1 MSGRRIGIADG
12 ARAAPSSL
20 PSQPLVESADPAG
33 ARRRGGGEK
42 ESRPF
47 AFSYSLPTIH
57 YPLRRSVLTPVTK
70 ERYSRSKS
78 SVRPESSDDDGVSRR
93 TIENVVN
100 NSCAKKEK
108 ERGRGRSRSKRARSE
123 RVKARARARVHAM
136 FPAAGKGERRS
147 LRGSARLSS
156 KMSGRPPRL
165 RALRPRA
172 QHQRRG
178 KTESQASDATT
189 PRSEGNLKRAAASHE
204 VEHNAKRYDAKKGK
218 DTTTTKTTTTTTTT
232 TTTDTSDAV
241 SKTHD
246 AMDGIENNN
255 DDDDELTVTAVNTV
269 NTVEA
274 VAEDEAEEDGEM
286 KEKNNDDDD
295 DDDDEATLD
304 GNVDVDVDID
314 VDVNVAVNSAETID
328 VEANG
333 QASYEC
339 KTCDPPKMLSS
350 IKAYFEHLRKEHKYK
365 WNLERHMRNHGGGG
379 AFKCRACNFTAD
391 IRQSLTVHE
400 SYHHDPPVGQ
410 INRKSNNAFERKP
423 RNSPKRYNQ
432 VGASDFREVLNKSGS
447 TTTSVGSS
455 DSFVSDH
462 SLISIDDKKSALAN
476 AECIALKCE
485 EKGCQFITAWDSE
498 MQRHLAECHAPV
510 SPSKPRKPL
519 PMLIPLSL
527 ASTKSNNTVNS
538 SGPPTTLLKVPRVRV
553 RPELA
558 QIARDTELAK
568 MNKEAANSKRNF
580 NTAAGVFERKN
591 ASFFDKLKEKLTTTA
606 TSINNG
612 VPEVAVSNE
621 NDLKCWCTFKASSM
635 EELACH
641 KQTHH
646 TALSVSV
653 GTTRCPKCRRRC
665 KSTTDLQM
673 HMQYC
678 HSRNDA
684 TPSIDSSLEKVTN
697 RSRSDVRM
705 TSYRDEYSFPSQL
718 DWDAN
723 LRGLNSS
730 GPSFEGGPTH
740 PSGRRVFKCP
750 HCPFWASTA
759 SRFHVHIVG
768 HLNRKPFECSMCAYR
783 SNWRWDITKHIK
795 LKAAKDA
802 VHTSARVLM
811 TDETG
816 RRNYSKYNKY
826 LAQVEQQSWDEDR
839 MEQRSIEET
848 NSEEMPTKLVIVD
861 NKEYVPLTGPTS
873 QSSITII
880 PSSEANQNIQNV
892 DISLRPPPPLKA
904 AVRSRGQSL
913 LKNSPI
919 TMHIHTPS
927 GGGAVSISPAID
939 ESKRTQWKCKR
950 CNYRDTNKDNVLLHV
965 KSHYESADHEFI
977 EERNPFGCGDC
988 PFSASDAATL
998 SLHRLN
1004 HRPTLEAIFK
1014 CYLCPYY
1021 VKTKAELLEHSRL
1034 HGEELAAM
1042 HQQNTD
1048 VQISKN
1054 KLQQISISEG
1064 GVSQT
1069 KDESSIEQV
1078 IQITSRNNV
1087 TASSKM
1093 TEAQSSPPPPPSLL
1107 LDTRALPDAPLV
1119 WVSKLDGTLTK
1130 MLKCRHCP
1138 FISSRRAEVL
1148 DHETMHVDMPTQ
1160 GPFIACTDCSFT
1172 CSRREVMTAHT
1183 EMHAGSLGTVHCLVD
1198 ETRPDAQQANDL
1210 ATLLGMPQTPM
1221 LGSEPDLQDSRLVH
1235 CCGKC
1240 PARFLCEKEL
1250 RIHLRYHTT
1259 ELAYSC
1265 QWCSYAARQPAHLI
1279 AHQKAHSTEYQERT
1293 KYLLSL
1299 YGHSQ
1304 RYPPPATA
1312 CVETD
1317 NRDTDSGPNVAWIV
1331 VEINENANNYI
1342 NGTTTVQ
1349 RTGNQVFTCAKCPA
1363 RYFKLDALEYH
1374 MTLHGSNNR
1383 FKCNDCDYSSK
1394 TAQNLLKHQVV
1405 HRRHNESSE
1414 SSTAELSSTPIA
1426 ETTPT
1431 SCPESPV
1438 QSSPD
1443 PQFGVFM
1450 RGNPNFV
1457 YPGYLRNGRLKEK
1470 RYKCHKC
1477 PSAFEK
1483 REQYR
1488 VHLTLHGA
1496 KQRYRCDTCDYSVK
1510 YYANYIQHLKKHQAN
1525 AEAQASRRQFEDDR
1539 ISVDSDSF
1547 IDAGTATSSRKS
1559 SRSSAVNTLAVLS
1572 SVNNATLQPSNQDKQ
1587 SLLLM
1592 QKKGIIS
1599 SMGDAD
1605 AETIRCL
1612 SCPFSTID
1620 KDIMDLHKRRHG
1632 IERMTPSCP
1641 HCDYIPRKDENIG
1654 EHIKLH
1660 FTRMYKPE
1668 SYLIVEM
1675 LTLTMEKV
1683 SANSKSEKGQRLKE
1697 LLFKECEDGRFL
1709 PLTETVNSLSLRTST
1724 STMKATKEKV
1734 IIDPNT
1740 GETKHR
1746 LAT

>member
-1 MSGRRIGIADG
+1 
-12 ARAAPSSL
+12 
-20 PSQPLVESADPAG
+20 
-33 ARRRGGGEK
+33 
-42 ESRPF
+42 
-47 AFSYSLPTIH
+47 
-57 YPLRRSVLTPVTK
+57 
-70 ERYSRSKS
+70 
-78 SVRPESSDDDGVSRR
+78 
-93 TIENVVN
+93 
-100 NSCAKKEK
+100 
-108 ERGRGRSRSKRARSE
+108 
-123 RVKARARARVHAM
+123 M

-156 KMSGRPPRL
+156 KMSGKLPRL
-165 RALRPRA
+165 RVLRPRQ
-172 QHQRRG
+172 QHQRRART
-178 KTESQASDATT
+178 TEPVAVVDAATSAT
-189 PRSEGNLKRAAASHE
+189 PRPEGNLKGAVTSHE
-204 VEHNAKRYDAKKGK
+204 VEHDAKRNDAKKGE
-218 DTTTTKTTTTTTTT
+218 DTFASGAMTA
-232 TTTDTSDAV
+232 DTAV
-241 SKTHD
+241 SKTSE
-246 AMDGIENNN
+246 MDEDDN
-255 DDDDELTVTAVNTV
+255 DSELTMTAV
-269 NTVEA
+269 
-274 VAEDEAEEDGEM
+274 DE
-286 KEKNNDDDD
+286 
-295 DDDDEATLD
+295 EATTSLD
-304 GNVDVDVDID
+304 GNIDIDVDVDIA
-314 VDVNVAVNSAETID
+314 VAVNSEETINID
-328 VEANG
+328 TNER
-333 QASYEC
+333 ASYEC
-339 KTCDPPKMLSS
+339 KTCKPPKMLSS
-350 IKAYFEHLRKEHKYK
+350 IKAYFEHLRKDHKYKGKNEHSPVENRCPACSYVALNVKDLENHQRMHHLKRKFFRCAKCDYVTHIKARYAKHVKYHSMPMIKCDACDFSSAYK
-365 WNLERHMRNHGGGG
+365 WNLDRHMRNHGGEG

-410 INRKSNNAFERKP
+410 INKNNNDFERKP
-423 RNSPKRYNQ
+423 RNSPRRYNQ
-432 VGASDFREVLNKSGS
+432 VGASDFRKALHKSGS
-447 TTTSVGSS
+447 TTTSAASS

-510 SPSKPRKPL
+510 ISSKPRKPL

-527 ASTKSNNTVNS
+527 ATTKSNNTFNN
-538 SGPPTTLLKVPRVRV
+538 SGPSTTLLKVPRVRV

-558 QIARDTELAK
+558 QIAKETELAK
-568 MNKEAANSKRNF
+568 MYGNKGAANSKRNL
-580 NTAAGVFERKN
+580 NTVTGVFERKN

-606 TSINNG
+606 TSINNS

-635 EELACH
+635 EELTCH

-673 HMQYC
+673 HMQCC
-678 HSRNDA
+678 HSRDDT

-697 RSRSDVRM
+697 RSDIRM
-705 TSYRDEYSFPSQL
+705 ISYRDEFSFPSQME
-718 DWDAN
+718 WDAN
-723 LRGLNSS
+723 LRGSNFS
-730 GPSFEGGPTH
+730 GPPFEGGPTH
-740 PSGRRVFKCP
+740 PSKRRVFKCP

-802 VHTSARVLM
+802 VHTRARVLM

-826 LAQVEQQSWDEDR
+826 LAQVEQQSWDEDH
-839 MEQRSIEET
+839 MEQRSIEEA
-848 NSEEMPTKLVIVD
+848 NSEELSSKLLIVG
-861 NKEYVPLTGPTS
+861 NKEYVPMTS
-873 QSSITII
+873 SAPQSPITIL
-880 PSSEANQNIQNV
+880 STNETNQNSHTV
-892 DISLRPPPPLKA
+892 DRRAPPPLKA
-904 AVRSRGQSL
+904 AVRNRGQSL
-913 LKNSPI
+913 LKNNPI
-919 TMHIHTPS
+919 TMHVQTSS
-927 GGGAVSISPAID
+927 GGGAVSISTAID
-939 ESKRTQWKCKR
+939 ESKRTQNQWRCKR
-950 CNYRDTNKDNVLLHV
+950 CNYRDSNKDNILLHV
-965 KSHYESADHEFI
+965 KSHYESTNQESV
-977 EERNPFGCGDC
+977 EERNPFSCEEC
-988 PFSASDAATL
+988 PFSASDPATL
-998 SLHRLN
+998 SIHKKH
-1004 HRPTLEAIFK
+1004 HRPNLDAIFK

-1021 VKTKAELLEHSRL
+1021 VSTKAELLEHARL

-1042 HQQNTD
+1042 HQQNMD
-1048 VQISKN
+1048 FPLSSPKSK
-1054 KLQQISISEG
+1054 QPQISISEDST
-1064 GVSQT
+1064 SQT

-1087 TASSKM
+1087 T
-1093 TEAQSSPPPPPSLL
+1093 SPKITGSLPSLL

-1119 WVSKLDGTLTK
+1119 WVSRPDGTLTK

-1138 FISSRRAEVL
+1138 YISSRRAEVR

-1160 GPFIACTDCSFT
+1160 GPLIACTDCSFT
-1172 CSRREVMTAHT
+1172 CTRREVMIAHT
-1183 EMHAGSLGTVHCLVD
+1183 EMHTGSLGTVHCLFD
-1198 ETRPDAQQANDL
+1198 QTRPDSQQVSDL
-1210 ATLLGMPQTPM
+1210 ITLLGLTHTPM
-1221 LGSEPDLQDSRLVH
+1221 LGTEPDLQDSRLVH

-1259 ELAYSC
+1259 LLAYSC
-1265 QWCSYAARQPAHLI
+1265 QWCSYAARQPAHLL
-1279 AHQKAHSTEYQERT
+1279 AHQKAHSSEYQERT
-1293 KYLLSL
+1293 KYLLTL

-1304 RYPPPATA
+1304 RYPPPTTA
-1312 CVETD
+1312 CVEVETRE
-1317 NRDTDSGPNVAWIV
+1317 NNDSALNVAWIV
-1331 VEINENANNYI
+1331 VEINENSNSYNSV
-1342 NGTTTVQ
+1342 NGTTDTVQ
-1349 RTGNQVFTCAKCPA
+1349 RTGQVFTCAKCPA

-1383 FKCNDCDYSSK
+1383 YKCNDCDYSSK
-1394 TAQNLLKHQVV
+1394 TEQNLLKHQVV
-1405 HRRHNESSE
+1405 HRRHNETSQA
-1414 SSTAELSSTPIA
+1414 TAELSSTIDSA
-1426 ETTPT
+1426 ST
-1431 SCPESPV
+1431 SSPGSPL
-1438 QSSPD
+1438 QSPPD

-1496 KQRYRCDTCDYSVK
+1496 KQRYRCTTCDYSVK
-1510 YYANYIQHLKKHQAN
+1510 YYANYVQHLKKHQAN

-1539 ISVDSDSF
+1539 ISIDSDST
-1547 IDAGTATSSRKS
+1547 DVVSASSRKS
-1559 SRSSAVNTLAVLS
+1559 SRSSAAANMIAFS
-1572 SVNNATLQPSNQDKQ
+1572 FANNASNNNAALQPSNQDKQ

-1599 SMGDAD
+1599 STGDAD
-1605 AETIRCL
+1605 VEMIRCQ

-1620 KDIMDLHKRRHG
+1620 KDVMDSHKRRHG
-1632 IERMTPSCP
+1632 IERMTPPCP
-1641 HCDYIPRKDENIG
+1641 HCDYIPRKDENVG

-1660 FTRMYKPE
+1660 FTRLYKPE

-1675 LTLTMEKV
+1675 LTLTTEKI
-1683 SANSKSEKGQRLKE
+1683 SANNKNDRGQRLKE
-1697 LLFKECEDGRFL
+1697 LLFKECADGRFL
-1709 PLTETVNSLSLRTST
+1709 PLTETINTYTLGTSSSKVKT
-1724 STMKATKEKV
+1724 AKEKI
-1734 IIDPNT
+1734 IIDSNT